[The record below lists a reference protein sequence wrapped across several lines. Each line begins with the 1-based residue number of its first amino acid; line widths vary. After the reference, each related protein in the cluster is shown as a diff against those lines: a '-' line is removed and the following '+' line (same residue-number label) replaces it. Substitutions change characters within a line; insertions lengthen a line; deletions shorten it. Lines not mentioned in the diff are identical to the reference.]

1 MIYGNAESEYFGS
14 ARFGGGS
21 GPIWM
26 SDLTCSGTEP
36 SLFTCTSNT
45 PLGSVQ
51 NTTTCTH
58 LNDVSVRCSG
68 YSSGNLILYLLMF
81 IPSIAVYH
89 AVCTAAEQGN
99 IRLVN
104 GSTPYEGRV
113 EVCYNGEWGTVC
125 DDGWDGNDAG
135 VACRQLGFSPW
146 GNQVCFLYAD
156 PNNKPQK

>member
-1 MIYGNAESEYFGS
+1 MHAESEYFGS

-26 SDLTCSGTEP
+26 SDLTCAGTEA

-68 YSSGNLILYLLMF
+68 YSPGNLTIVLILL
-81 IPSIAVYH
+81 
-89 AVCTAAEQGN
+89 VCL
-99 IRLVN
+99 I
-104 GSTPYEGRV
+104 SDIH
-113 EVCYNGEWGTVC
+113 TVIHISLHGC
-125 DDGWDGNDAG
+125 GARKHSS
-135 VACRQLGFSPW
+135 C
-146 GNQVCFLYAD
+146 
-156 PNNKPQK
+156 